1 MCSDSVARPI
11 MQDSHSCDWGSN
23 PHRSMRVLKLFFKAY
38 LPLLTLIWIILLL
51 VFSIAVSLSFH
62 LGHFINADKLPGVLM
77 VGLGPVVGQVPLPGE
92 RDGVFV

>member
-38 LPLLTLIWIILLL
+38 LPLLTLIWIIFKFFPDALFRFPDRTGDS
-51 VFSIAVSLSFH
+51 V
-62 LGHFINADKLPGVLM
+62 
-77 VGLGPVVGQVPLPGE
+77 
-92 RDGVFV
+92 